1 MADNLLLRRRALLA
15 SGSQAVSID
24 YEAQFKSMVDG
35 GAIDTIVIPNGLTK
49 IRSNGFSSVLMS
61 HVVIPSS
68 VTSIGSYAF
77 SGCINLQEIEIPD
90 SVTAL
95 GSWVFSN
102 CFQLGKVVIGENVG
116 FLYAGLL
123 HAIKSHATV
132 ILRSSTPC
140 SVANDTFNSW
150 GNVDYVYVPDASVE
164 TYKTT
169 NIWSNIASKIKPMSE
184 FVE

>member
-1 MADNLLLRRRALLA
+1 MSDLTQRRRTLML
-15 SGSQAVSID
+15 GSQAASID
-24 YEAQFKSMVDG
+24 YETQFKRMVDG
-35 GAIDTIVIPNGLTK
+35 GAIDTIVIPNDLTV
-49 IRSNGFSSVLMS
+49 IRAYAFANVLMS

-77 SGCINLQEIEIPD
+77 NNCANLQEIEIPD

-102 CFQLGKVVIGENVG
+102 CPQLGKVVIGENVG

-123 HAIKSHATV
+123 NNIKSHATV
-132 ILRSSTPC
+132 ILRSSTPY
-140 SVANDTFNSW
+140 SVGNDTFNAW
-150 GNVDYVYVPDASVE
+150 GRVDYVYVPDASVE

-169 NIWSNIASKIKPMSE
+169 NIWSNIASKIKSISE
-184 FVE
+184 YVES